1 MPDSLGRWLRGF
13 KSASLRPAFLALLGL
28 WVDGGHSE
36 EEQRKKGR
44 TCLEPFSA
52 LFHPRFNARNIL
64 GEREGERSIMHPLP
78 LSLSRSLPSV
88 PSSLTFYSIVSF
100 VDHSSIFMYL
110 RSCRREYKMADPS
123 PLLFFFFFLSRSLHD
138 SVVFSSYPLSITLP
152 LFPPQLN
159 SLFLFIST
167 DLLCSLPNSASC
179 QSTQPPTL
187 TTKIPHSVPTYSSLI
202 QDLCTYTLAPQQQP
216 NTLQPY
222 LSPILL
228 APRHHD
234 TLIRHVLPPPRGE
247 HDLVLHLVRLLRL
260 SLGSL

>member
-1 MPDSLGRWLRGF
+1 MQGTFWA
-13 KSASLRPAFLALLGL
+13 K
-28 WVDGGHSE
+28 
-36 EEQRKKGR
+36 
-44 TCLEPFSA
+44 
-52 LFHPRFNARNIL
+52 
-64 GEREGERSIMHPLP
+64 ERENGRSCIPS

-88 PSSLTFYSIVSF
+88 PSSLTFILLYRSLTIHPFLCTSGVVDENIKWRTLPHSYS
-100 VDHSSIFMYL
+100 
-110 RSCRREYKMADPS
+110 
-123 PLLFFFFFLSRSLHD
+123 FFFLSRSLHD

-187 TTKIPHSVPTYSSLI
+187 TIKIPHSVPTYSSLI

-216 NTLQPY
+216 NTLQPC